1 MGIRGYDDTARLAS
15 LAARLDGP
23 RGLLPAL
30 FCLTDP
36 DRTPDL
42 IGLAHAL
49 PPTTGLIIRTYGQ
62 PAIQDQTPELVRIRH
77 ALGGLCLIAA
87 DPELARQS
95 GADGV
100 HWPERWLT
108 RTHVRASDG
117 LISTSAHSP
126 MALRRVRGLADFVLV
141 SAVFASNSPS
151 AGRPMGPFRL
161 AAHARRSR
169 TPVYALGGINTKTIK
184 RLNNLGVSGAGAIGA
199 LAVNR

>member
-36 DRTPDL
+36 KRTPDL

-49 PPTTGLIIRTYGQ
+49 PPAAGLIIRTFGQ
-62 PAIQDQTPELVRIRH
+62 PAIQDQTPELVAIRQ
-77 ALGGLCLIAA
+77 AKGGLCLVSA
-87 DPELARQS
+87 DPELAHSS

-126 MALRRVRGLADFVLV
+126 MALRRAQRLADVVLV
-141 SAVFASNSPS
+141 SAVFPSNSAS

-161 AAHARRSR
+161 AAHAGRSR
-169 TPVYALGGINTKTIK
+169 KPVYALGGINTRTIK
-184 RLNNLGVSGAGAIGA
+184 RLKNLGISGAGAVGA
-199 LAVNR
+199 LTGER